1 MIPSTAMSCFPGFC
15 PAIEACSLDWKNLQP
30 GIDPE
35 ENTSS
40 LDSAELSKGAK
51 TVLVENS
58 MGPLERFVQLSCLS
72 LIVILFS
79 TLYTTEKIHLIVN
92 GN

>member
-30 GIDPE
+30 GIVLE

-40 LDSAELSKGAK
+40 VGSPEML
-51 TVLVENS
+51 LVENS
-58 MGPLERFVQLSCLS
+58 MGLLERFVLL
-72 LIVILFS
+72 LHLFIILFA
-79 TLYTTEKIHLIVN
+79 L
-92 GN
+92 

>member
-40 LDSAELSKGAK
+40 LDSAELSGAK

-79 TLYTTEKIHLIVN
+79 TLYTTEKIHLIVT

>member
-30 GIDPE
+30 GIVPE
-35 ENTSS
+35 ENTLS
-40 LDSAELSKGAK
+40 LDSTGSSRGAE

-58 MGPLERFVQLSCLS
+58 MGPHERFVQLSYS
-72 LIVILFS
+72 V
-79 TLYTTEKIHLIVN
+79 
-92 GN
+92 